1 MPYATIEKSQQN
13 QAFGF
18 GTEAAIG
25 LVTIRGRTCPPDFKE
40 NWRTLMFTLIA
51 IAASL
56 SIMTLAITALGILV
70 LSIKDLIDARESTKL
85 GAAET
90 YTYPKAVSAR
100 LAA

>member
-1 MPYATIEKSQQN
+1 
-13 QAFGF
+13 
-18 GTEAAIG
+18 
-25 LVTIRGRTCPPDFKE
+25 
-40 NWRTLMFTLIA
+40 MFTLIA

-56 SIMTLAITALGILV
+56 SFMTLAITALGILF

-90 YTYPKAVSAR
+90 NTYPKAVYAR